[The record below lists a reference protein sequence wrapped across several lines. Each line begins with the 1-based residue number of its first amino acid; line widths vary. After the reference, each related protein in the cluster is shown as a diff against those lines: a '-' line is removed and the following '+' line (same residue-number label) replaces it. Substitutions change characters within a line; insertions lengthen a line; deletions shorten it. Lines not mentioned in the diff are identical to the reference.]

1 MREAGGLDAS
11 ARVAGAGRRPLSAD
25 CFPGWVRVCGWTCVL
40 GIVFEQ
46 AEIIAAK
53 RYFFNILA
61 ERVHV

>member
-1 MREAGGLDAS
+1 MWPWGPSAS
-11 ARVAGAGRRPLSAD
+11 ALVAGAGRRLLSSD
-25 CFPGWVRVCGWTCVL
+25 HLPGWALVCGWMCVL

-61 ERVHV
+61 ECVHM